1 MKDWLRIRKKV
12 LVEGISK
19 RQVLRDE
26 RIHWETLKKI
36 LEHPEPPGYRISIPR
51 PKSKI
56 GPFLGRIQQILD
68 GDRHTHWKQRH
79 TAKRIFQR
87 LRDEEGYT
95 GSYTTVKK
103 EVRALKKKKQEV
115 FIPLIHR
122 PGEAQVD
129 FGYALACIAGVL
141 RKIAFFVMCLPYSDA
156 MFVMAC
162 QSECTESFW
171 EGHVRAFEFF
181 GFVPNRITYDNSK
194 VMIRNITGCHQREL
208 TQGFLSLQSHY
219 LFDEHFCTVRRANE
233 KGVVEGCVKYSR
245 LNFMVPV
252 PQVQDLQELNEHLLK
267 SCIGDLQRR
276 LRGKNGTKEELLA
289 EDHAAG
295 LGLPATPFDS
305 CIKTSAEA
313 NSLSLVRFKTN
324 DYSVPSEYAY
334 HLIDIKGYIDRV
346 CVDRADASFHES
358 SLVLTGNPESKKILR
373 LKNLANVLITLPFA
387 RRLLGR
393 VMLVLPFDALYRLNV
408 IPE

>member
-26 RIHWETLKKI
+26 GIHWETLKKM
-36 LEHPEPPGYRISIPR
+36 LEHPAPPGYRLSIPR

-68 GDRHTHWKQRH
+68 GDRQAHWKQRH
-79 TAKRIFQR
+79 TAKRIFER

-141 RKIAFFVMCLPYSDA
+141 RKIAFFVMCLPHSDA

-181 GFVPNRITYDNSK
+181 W
-194 VMIRNITGCHQREL
+194 NIT
-208 TQGFLSLQSHY
+208 
-219 LFDEHFCTVRRANE
+219 
-233 KGVVEGCVKYSR
+233 
-245 LNFMVPV
+245 
-252 PQVQDLQELNEHLLK
+252 
-267 SCIGDLQRR
+267 
-276 LRGKNGTKEELLA
+276 
-289 EDHAAG
+289 
-295 LGLPATPFDS
+295 
-305 CIKTSAEA
+305 
-313 NSLSLVRFKTN
+313 
-324 DYSVPSEYAY
+324 
-334 HLIDIKGYIDRV
+334 
-346 CVDRADASFHES
+346 
-358 SLVLTGNPESKKILR
+358 
-373 LKNLANVLITLPFA
+373 
-387 RRLLGR
+387 
-393 VMLVLPFDALYRLNV
+393 
-408 IPE
+408 